1 MTRRKDPKIYVAALR
16 KAKAAFSV
24 YAKDETSHRRIEHLK
39 ELLTKYMIMGYETER
54 NRLKKRRA
62 KKLESPI
69 RGFYYLVS
77 GRQGEI

>member
-39 ELLTKYMIMGYETER
+39 ELLTKYMILGYETER
-54 NRLKKRRA
+54 NRLKKRGAPR
-62 KKLESPI
+62 KDEP
-69 RGFYYLVS
+69 RN
-77 GRQGEI
+77 